1 MTRIVEIFWF
11 FLKAGAY
18 SFGEPE
24 HHISLMHNELVTKK
38 HILDEET
45 FARYKK
51 ESASLPGYGSIQLAM
66 KIGLNRRG
74 VLGMLVAGL
83 AFIIPSVLLM
93 LVFALYYREFVN
105 GKFKLVDSFFYG
117 IRAAVVS
124 ILLYTTL
131 VYGIRYIK
139 DVKLFIIFIIV
150 TIASILGL
158 NAVLLLLLGGFTYVL
173 LRNTNAAKKA
183 ATFFILQ
190 VQPQFVLP
198 LADNQKLLGLF
209 LKIGA
214 FMIGS
219 IYFFVAWVKTDLV
232 DAGLLPLNTLLDS
245 VALGLFVPGPIFSV
259 SVFIGYILSSWNGAM
274 LALLGVMTPI
284 FLFALIGNKILP
296 KFLSTLMWR
305 SFYRGVTVGSIGI
318 IMGVI
323 LMIGYQS
330 LLDIRQ
336 WIIFIVCFLIML
348 KWSRLNLLWIII
360 IATNL
365 GYIILHF
372 FPIPLK

>member
-1 MTRIVEIFWF
+1 
-11 FLKAGAY
+11 
-18 SFGEPE
+18 
-24 HHISLMHNELVTKK
+24 
-38 HILDEET
+38 
-45 FARYKK
+45 
-51 ESASLPGYGSIQLAM
+51 
-66 KIGLNRRG
+66 
-74 VLGMLVAGL
+74 
-83 AFIIPSVLLM
+83 
-93 LVFALYYREFVN
+93 
-105 GKFKLVDSFFYG
+105 
-117 IRAAVVS
+117 
-124 ILLYTTL
+124 
-131 VYGIRYIK
+131 
-139 DVKLFIIFIIV
+139 
-150 TIASILGL
+150 
-158 NAVLLLLLGGFTYVL
+158 
-173 LRNTNAAKKA
+173 
-183 ATFFILQ
+183 
-190 VQPQFVLP
+190 LP

-318 IMGVI
+318 IMGII